1 MAALPAGSS
10 SFPELRRPGQL
21 PVIVVE
27 SPSPKKKRRR
37 KREEQSPF
45 RLPKA
50 RSFYDANGSR
60 SSASGLKGLTDY
72 KERLGAT
79 RRERQVKARV
89 LAQPGLQDREV
100 LARLP
105 KVRKQPVEV
114 IEAASKVFD
123 LQRFVNREII
133 DSFQGRPLSPES
145 FKTQCSKALNLNFTR
160 SEVGELYD
168 EFDGDGNGVIDGAE
182 FVANFARLG
191 FEARERDANSQ
202 IAARWARE
210 QQGKKE
216 LAARRE
222 RLLPSF
228 DLAPNDDEVMESF
241 ELFDRDGSGSVSH
254 AEVRQIM
261 SYVGLRGESKDPETV
276 AMVEAAEA
284 LDDARARGAPKTFF
298 MCHSAFLGP
307 LRDVGSLRDARRHG
321 PRVEARRLRAPLRR
335 PHANLRPLRPVP
347 QGARPQA
354 RHAAPRGASGGP
366 RRRRPEDEAPRGR
379 ALRQAPRRLA
389 QRPPQQPEGRQ
400 RRRQGQAQGRN
411 RVRRWPTSKA
421 LISVVFHSFPLIL
434 GRVII
439 SRNGLEA

>member
-1 MAALPAGSS
+1 MAALPLGSS

-50 RSFYDANGSR
+50 RSFYDASGSR

-72 KERLGAT
+72 KERLGTT

-202 IAARWARE
+202 IAAKWARE

-241 ELFDRDGSGSVSH
+241 ELFDRDGSGSVSA

-284 LDDARARGAPKTFF
+284 LDDAR
-298 MCHSAFLGP
+298 
-307 LRDVGSLRDARRHG
+307 
-321 PRVEARRLRAPLRR
+321 
-335 PHANLRPLRPVP
+335 
-347 QGARPQA
+347 
-354 RHAAPRGASGGP
+354 PRGALFEDFFSHVCATHSASFFRSAARPWKPARCAASRAAGRSSTPSRATSSAACGSATSTASATRP
-366 RRRRPEDEAPRGR
+366 SASSSTRGSSRRSWRPSAASTGRRSSSR
-379 ALRQAPRRLA
+379 ASASSSSSSA
-389 QRPPQQPEGRQ
+389 GSTTT
-400 RRRQGQAQGRN
+400 A
-411 RVRRWPTSKA
+411 TT
-421 LISVVFHSFPLIL
+421 
-434 GRVII
+434 
-439 SRNGLEA
+439 